1 MDVNAVMEQIGDR
14 LATITGLRVHK
25 EPPSTVNPPAAVVV
39 FPDITFDLTYRRGM
53 DTLSM
58 PVVLVISKAVD
69 RVSRQQVTPYVSGSG
84 AKSLKAVLEAAPTTG
99 HWWVSGPLNLDGY
112 TAPDYGNIPV
122 DRLHVGDRFVYPVSH
137 DKFTWTGATWNYDGA
152 AGADGAAGQTFTIP
166 APTTYT
172 AFDVVQVAS
181 VEFGVAPIGAIDYLT
196 ATFTL
201 NIAGQGV

>member
-1 MDVNAVMEQIGDR
+1 MDINAVMEQVGDR
-14 LATITGLRVHK
+14 LAMIQGLRVHK
-25 EPPSTVNPPAAVVV
+25 EPPGTVNPPAAVVV

-84 AKSLKAVLEAAPTTG
+84 VKSIKAVLE
-99 HWWVSGPLNLDGY
+99 S
-112 TAPDYGNIPV
+112 
-122 DRLHVGDRFVYPVSH
+122 
-137 DKFTWTGATWNYDGA
+137 ATYS
-152 AGADGAAGQTFTIP
+152 
-166 APTTYT
+166 

-181 VEFGVAPIGAIDYLT
+181 VEFGVAPIGAVEYLT

-201 NIAGQGV
+201 TIAGKGA